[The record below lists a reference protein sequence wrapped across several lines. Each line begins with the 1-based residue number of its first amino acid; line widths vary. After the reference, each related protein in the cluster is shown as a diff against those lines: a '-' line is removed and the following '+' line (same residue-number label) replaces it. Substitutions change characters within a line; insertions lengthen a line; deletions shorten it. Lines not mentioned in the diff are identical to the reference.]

1 MITLDKKELAIMELF
16 WREKK
21 DLTHKDILTLIDKS
35 VSRNAVYMHLNT
47 LLEKG
52 AIKIGPSVRC
62 GRTYGRT
69 FSPTIS
75 KEEYA
80 ATQVK
85 DCISA
90 DEQTLRHIFSMFLGS
105 NQVTSQTLDALE
117 EKIRQKR
124 KELDG

>member
-16 WREKK
+16 WHEKK

-35 VSRNAVYMHLNT
+35 VSRNAVYMHLNA

-52 AIKIGPSVRC
+52 AIQIGPSVRC

-75 KEEYA
+75 REEFT
-80 ATQVK
+80 ATQLK
-85 DCISA
+85 DCIMS
-90 DEQTLRHIFSMFLGS
+90 DEQTLRHVFSMFLGS

-117 EKIRQKR
+117 EKIQQKR
-124 KELDG
+124 KELKG